1 MWDAAAGSLACM
13 LQSTEALPPTGRP
26 EGEDDW
32 SIIVY
37 IYIYLGASGRFSS
50 SPTQYRLWQLSHAL

>member
-1 MWDAAAGSLACM
+1 MWDPAAGSLTRM

-26 EGEDDW
+26 EGEYDW
-32 SIIVY
+32 SIIV
-37 IYIYLGASGRFSS
+37 YIYLGASGRFSS